1 MVPVVGVTSGVANA
15 RWGPWARPAVVLP
28 EPYIRGLSDA
38 GALPVL
44 LPPVGEAAAAVVAR
58 LDAVVFTGGGDLGPS
73 WYGGNSHPSIYGGND
88 DRDRTE
94 LAIIAAADEQNT
106 PVLAI
111 CRGIQVLNVARG
123 GTLHP
128 HLPDVVGHE
137 RHGGGRGEYGRHH
150 VVVTAGS
157 RLASA
162 VGVERL
168 DVATHHH
175 QAIDRLGRGL
185 VVTATADDG
194 TIEAVEDP
202 TRFFVGVQWHPEVD
216 DDLTLFRALVKA
228 AQGQTR
234 GWGGVAGAAEG
245 GG

>member
-1 MVPVVGVTSGVANA
+1 MVPVVGVTSGVTNA
-15 RWGPWARPAVVLP
+15 RWGPWARPAVVTP
-28 EPYIRGLSDA
+28 EAYVRRLRDA

-44 LPPVGEAAAAVVAR
+44 LPPVGEMAATVVAR
-58 LDAVVFTGGGDLGPS
+58 LDAVMLTGGGDVGPAS
-73 WYGGNSHPSIYGGND
+73 YGGNAHPRIYGVNG

-94 LAIIAAADEQNT
+94 MAIIAAADEQKL

-123 GTLHP
+123 GTLHA

-137 RHGGGRGEYGRHH
+137 GHGGGEGEYGRHD

-162 VGVERL
+162 VGVDRL

-185 VVTATADDG
+185 VVTATAADG

-202 TRFFVGVQWHPEVD
+202 TRFLSVCSGIPRSM
-216 DDLTLFRALVKA
+216 T
-228 AQGQTR
+228 T
-234 GWGGVAGAAEG
+234 
-245 GG
+245 

>member
-1 MVPVVGVTSGVANA
+1 MVGVTTGVANA
-15 RWGPWARPAVVLP
+15 RWGPWARKAVVVPDL
-28 EPYIRGLSDA
+28 YVRRLSDA

-44 LPPVGEAAAAVVAR
+44 LPPVGEVAAAVVAR
-58 LDAVVFTGGGDLGPS
+58 LDAVVFTGGGDVGPTG
-73 WYGGNSHPSIYGGND
+73 YGGNSHPSIYGVNG

-94 LAIIAAADEQNT
+94 MAVIAAADEQQL

-128 HLPDVVGHE
+128 HLPDVVGHD
-137 RHGGGRGEYGRHH
+137 RHGGGRGEYGRHD
-150 VVVTAGS
+150 VVVTSGS

-162 VGVERL
+162 VGVGRV

-175 QAIDRLGRGL
+175 QAVDRLGGGL

-216 DDLTLFRALVKA
+216 DDLTLFRALVTA
-228 AQGQTR
+228 AR
-234 GWGGVAGAAEG
+234 H
-245 GG
+245 